1 MKTSIC
7 PKCQGVTESAQLG
20 QTPANDVYPQCGE
33 ALLRSDGSDP
43 MNSEDTELRQ
53 RELCMADSGGTIDT
67 LDSATLSK
75 PFDWSRPSEKQTV
88 SDDQI
93 GTID

>member
-1 MKTSIC
+1 
-7 PKCQGVTESAQLG
+7 
-20 QTPANDVYPQCGE
+20 
-33 ALLRSDGSDP
+33 
-43 MNSEDTELRQ
+43 MNPEDTELLQ

-75 PFDWSRPSEKQTV
+75 LFDWSRPSENQTV

>member
-7 PKCQGVTESAQLG
+7 RKCQGVTESAPLG
-20 QTPANDVYPQCGE
+20 QTPANDICPQRGE
-33 ALLRSDGSDP
+33 ALLRSDGSNP
-43 MNSEDTELRQ
+43 MNPEDTELLQ

-75 PFDWSRPSEKQTV
+75 LFD
-88 SDDQI
+88 
-93 GTID
+93 